1 MYPAGFDYYRPQ
13 SLAEA
18 AELLRGK
25 KDAKIL
31 AGGHSLLPAMK
42 LRVAGPAALVD
53 IGRLPELRGIKAEG
67 GGVAIG
73 AMTTH
78 ADVASSA
85 EVRRACPVLAEAAGQ
100 IGDIA
105 VRNRGTIGGS
115 LAHADPAADL
125 PTLMLLLGATLTAS
139 DGKAARQIPAASFF
153 VDLFTTALKPGEL
166 LTKITVPG
174 YGEGTGAVYLKHRHP
189 ASAYAVVGVGA
200 LVETRDGR
208 CARAGLVVGGAGAT
222 PVRVAA
228 AEQALTGKAADAA
241 AIAAAA
247 DTVKGAIKDPLGDP
261 YASGEFRIHLAT
273 VMARRALA
281 LAAERS
287 RA

>member
-1 MYPAGFDYYRPQ
+1 
-13 SLAEA
+13 
-18 AELLRGK
+18 
-25 KDAKIL
+25 
-31 AGGHSLLPAMK
+31 
-42 LRVAGPAALVD
+42 
-53 IGRLPELRGIKAEG
+53 
-67 GGVAIG
+67 
-73 AMTTH
+73 
-78 ADVASSA
+78 
-85 EVRRACPVLAEAAGQ
+85 
-100 IGDIA
+100 

-174 YGEGTGAVYLKHRHP
+174 YGKGTGAVYLKHRHP

-228 AEQALTGKAADAA
+228 AEQALTGKAADAS

-247 DTVKGAIKDPLGDP
+247 DALKGAIKDPLSDP
-261 YASGEFRIHLAT
+261 YASGEFRVHLAT